1 MDGTSSVDVLMFAVG
16 IFAASPV
23 AGLAGFAFGLV
34 AAAVWLHILTPVQTT
49 ALIVAFG
56 LLVQGFSV
64 WKLRRALEPSRL
76 LPFLIGGAIGVPI
89 GAELLRWTSA
99 AHLRTAVGLI
109 LIGFSIYSLARP
121 RLAKVTRGGRA
132 AGGAIGVLRG
142 LLGSATGLGGILPTV
157 WCGLRGWSK
166 DEQRA
171 VFQPVA
177 VAIFA
182 MTALWLR
189 GGGFSWAGTGPAF

>member
-1 MDGTSSVDVLMFAVG
+1 MDGTSSVDLLIFAVAS
-16 IFAASPV
+16 FAAWLV

-109 LIGFSIYSLARP
+109 LIGFSIYSLAP
-121 RLAKVTRGGRA
+121 PHLSKVTRGGRA
-132 AGGAIGVLRG
+132 ADGAIGVPSG
-142 LLGSATGLGGILPTV
+142 MGG
-157 WCGLRGWSK
+157 
-166 DEQRA
+166 RA
-171 VFQPVA
+171 NR
-177 VAIFA
+177 
-182 MTALWLR
+182 R
-189 GGGFSWAGTGPAF
+189 GGVPA